1 MPLLKQWIIKQQGIN
16 YKAGSLYNVV
26 HNLGFT
32 LQRPKKQNR
41 NAKKELQEQFIEE
54 LKDMVT
60 NSDDDTVIL
69 YEDEAIFTDEPT
81 TAQKWTPK
89 GPQPIVSTDSAGSR
103 ERIVIFGA
111 VDPAEGKV
119 HYSTTEAGNSES
131 FKDFLK

>member
-1 MPLLKQWIIKQQGIN
+1 M
-16 YKAGSLYNVV
+16 
-26 HNLGFT
+26 
-32 LQRPKKQNR
+32 QRPKKQNR

-89 GPQPIVSTDSAGSR
+89 GP
-103 ERIVIFGA
+103 
-111 VDPAEGKV
+111 
-119 HYSTTEAGNSES
+119 
-131 FKDFLK
+131 